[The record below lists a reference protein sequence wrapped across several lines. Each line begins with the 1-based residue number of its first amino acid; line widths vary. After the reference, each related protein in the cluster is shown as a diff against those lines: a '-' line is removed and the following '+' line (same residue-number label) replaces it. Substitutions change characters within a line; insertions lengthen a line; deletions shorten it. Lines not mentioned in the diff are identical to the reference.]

1 MKAPAEIT
9 TARLVLR
16 RPVASDA
23 EEIFARY
30 AGDASVGRY
39 LAWPIHKTIDD
50 TRAFLGF
57 SDQEWAR
64 WPAGPYLIFSKDTR
78 TLLGSTGFS
87 FETDGRASTGYVLA
101 RDSWNKGFATEA
113 TQAMKQVAAQV
124 GAGELFAC
132 CHPDHQPSRRVLEKC
147 GFVEE
152 RSLQLKCEFPNLAP
166 GKTLDAVCYVW
177 TAKLEQ
183 GI

>member
-50 TRAFLGF
+50 TRAFLDF

-64 WPAGPYLIFSKDTR
+64 WPAGPYLIFSKDTC

-87 FETDGRASTGYVLA
+87 FETDGRAVCLLPPGSPTIKAGFGEMRVCRRTLA
-101 RDSWNKGFATEA
+101 A
-113 TQAMKQVAAQV
+113 TQV
-124 GAGELFAC
+124 
-132 CHPDHQPSRRVLEKC
+132 
-147 GFVEE
+147 
-152 RSLQLKCEFPNLAP
+152 
-166 GKTLDAVCYVW
+166 
-177 TAKLEQ
+177 
-183 GI
+183 